1 MLAVW
6 KKEVQSYF
14 LSPIAYI
21 FMAVFMLVTGLFFV
35 LTNVLGQSAE
45 FNSTLSN
52 IAFMFI
58 LVVPVLTMRLLSE
71 EKRSKTDQLL
81 LTSPISLTAVVV
93 GKYLAALTVFAAT
106 LVLSLVYPLVLAI
119 FGNPAFGEIFAGYL
133 GFALLGC
140 SLIALGLFMSALCEN
155 QVTAAV
161 STFGVILVVWMGS
174 SILSSINIP
183 WLNSMLSWLAI
194 YGRFTGFVQG
204 IIGLAPTFYYLSV
217 SALFVFLTIRTVEKR
232 RWSEG

>member
-1 MLAVW
+1 MIAVW
-6 KKEVQSYF
+6 KKEVQNYF

-21 FMAVFMLVTGLFFV
+21 FMAIFMLVTGLFFV

-45 FNSTLSN
+45 FNNTLSN
-52 IAFMFI
+52 IVFLFI
-58 LVVPVLTMRLLSE
+58 LIVPVLTMRLLSE
-71 EKRSKTDQLL
+71 ERRTKTDQLL
-81 LTSPISLTAVVV
+81 LTSPVTLTSVVV
-93 GKYLAALTVFAAT
+93 GKYLAAITVFFCT

-119 FGNPAFGEIFAGYL
+119 FGNPAFGEIFVGYI

-140 SLIALGLFMSALCEN
+140 TLIAVGLFMSALCEN

-161 STFGVILVVWMGS
+161 STFGVVLLLWMGS
-174 SILSSINIP
+174 SIINSVT
-183 WLNSMLSWLAI
+183 LEWLAWLLHWISI
-194 YGRFTGFVQG
+194 YEFFNGFVSG
-204 IIGLAPTFYYLSV
+204 MLGLAPTFYYITV